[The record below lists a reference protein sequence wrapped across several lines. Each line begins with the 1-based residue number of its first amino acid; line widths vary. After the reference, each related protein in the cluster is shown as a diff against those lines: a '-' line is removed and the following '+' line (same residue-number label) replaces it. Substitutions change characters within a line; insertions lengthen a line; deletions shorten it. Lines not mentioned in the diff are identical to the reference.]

1 MIRTITNFAAVATG
15 RSQSRARMYGI
26 CSSSRI
32 TQRLNPP
39 PHARVAHLRLH
50 FEFFARRVLGGDV
63 GGGDLRGGQRLC
75 ELAAHKRAASLFA
88 ALKEFSKS
96 CRINIRQF
104 GSLATSHPLL
114 PHPHPLVWNQIL
126 VSCGCR
132 VGAVGFGAV
141 KSRTGGDSFVL
152 FGFFPGPVLEFLE
165 NGEGTVPF
173 PLPGPCGCVA
183 TFSTLC
189 LPLRSSRVSQDAGTV
204 GAPSISHP
212 ATIPA
217 REHATVWKNFR

>member
-1 MIRTITNFAAVATG
+1 MNWQHTKE
-15 RSQSRARMYGI
+15 
-26 CSSSRI
+26 
-32 TQRLNPP
+32 
-39 PHARVAHLRLH
+39 LRLCSPLSKSS
-50 FEFFARRVLGGDV
+50 AKVV
-63 GGGDLRGGQRLC
+63 GSTS
-75 ELAAHKRAASLFA
+75 ASLA
-88 ALKEFSKS
+88 PSS
-96 CRINIRQF
+96 PP
-104 GSLATSHPLL
+104 PLL
-114 PHPHPLVWNQIL
+114 PSSPPTFPHLLVWNQIL

-141 KSRTGGDSFVL
+141 KSRTGRDSFVL
-152 FGFFPGPVLEFLE
+152 FVFFPGPVLEFLE

-189 LPLRSSRVSQDAGTV
+189 LPLRSSRVLQDAGTV